1 MKLYTAA
8 IILLLSLKSFAG
20 SQKVMLITNDIDT
33 NLVTI
38 SVNSNDQTFKSI
50 HKVETS
56 LDKKVVADA
65 TYDLAKL
72 YTGPAVQIKKER
84 EVVKIRFNKGFDPVY
99 GGSFV
104 LDYLYSGI
112 SGERK
117 NLELDLTK
125 NGTKWEVTLDNKIA
139 SKLHVLGNKKPVVGV
154 IGISTIKVV
163 K

>member
-1 MKLYTAA
+1 MKKITTALF
-8 IILLLSLKSFAG
+8 LLLSFTSFAG

-38 SVNSNDQTFKSI
+38 SVDDVDGKFKTI
-50 HKVETS
+50 HKVETTS
-56 LDKKVVADA
+56 DNKIVDDSTFNLSQ
-65 TYDLAKL
+65 L

-84 EVVKIRFNKGFDPVY
+84 EVVKIRFSKSFDPVY

-104 LDYLYSGI
+104 LDYLVSGI

-117 NLELDLTK
+117 SIVLDLGK

-139 SKLHVLGNKKPVVGV
+139 SKLNVVANRKRIIGV
-154 IGISTIKVV
+154 IGISSINIR
-163 K
+163 